1 MARGVP
7 RSPFDSCSLFITRR
21 EEAIEKALQVRL
33 AQIAE
38 ERARKRAEA
47 RKARDKLAA
56 EVLVLARQVFAML
69 DVDDGGTLSRDEIVR
84 GVEEDEEVVKF
95 LINCGNEYLA
105 ALLKPKKLE
114 KALIEIDTDGSGEV
128 DLEEWEAAV
137 LAGLEKRL
145 QAMAEDR
152 ERRERAAAAADGQ
165 FTAEFLKLAE
175 EIFDMIDEDK
185 SDTLT
190 HDELTNA
197 VKHNRKV
204 QDFLKG
210 CGNKNLQY
218 LLVPSRLQNA
228 LKVMDTND
236 DGEIDRS
243 EWQAAIEAALKA
255 KLAARQ
261 AERDAR
267 AEAARKELEEFT
279 AEFLNAA
286 RKAFK
291 LMDKDKSGTLVK
303 QEVVDAVQN
312 DKEVVTF
319 LQTCGE
325 RNLQFLLQPKRIDKA
340 MKELDTS
347 KDGEIDEDEWEVAI
361 QRGLKK
367 RVEQLQEAR
376 ARREQAAA
384 AEDAAFSEAF
394 LNMARQIFDMMDVD
408 SSGSLDR
415 GEIMKAVKSNKE
427 VIAFLV
433 NCGNKYL
440 QDLLVPARLEAT
452 LDELDADLDGEI
464 SAPEWERAIAE
475 ALKEKLR
482 QRALDREERAR
493 AWRKEM
499 EAFTAEFMA
508 AAQKVFEMIDKD
520 GSGSLAIDEITR
532 AVKEEQEVIDFL
544 ENCGEPNLQ
553 FLLRP
558 KRLKKA
564 LEALDT
570 DKSGEVDEEEWD
582 EAIHRGLAARL
593 EQLREERERRERA
606 ARAEDEAFSAAFLN
620 AAREVFMLMDKDD
633 SGSLSHQ
640 EILGAVKT
648 NAEVKKFLNDCG
660 DRNLQYLLM
669 PSKLEA
675 SLKAIDSD
683 GSGEIELP
691 EWEAAIE
698 TALKA
703 KLAQRAADRERR
715 AKEAAAEIAAFTAE
729 FLNAARKVFEMIDKD
744 DSGALAKAE
753 IVEAVKSDEEVKDFL
768 QNCGEENLQFLLKPK
783 RLDHALQQLDTDN
796 SGEVDVEE
804 CAARRPTCHAIDVHW
819 LICAQGRRRS
829 TAASR
834 SASSSSPTS
843 ASGASAPPP
852 PPTRSSARAF

>member
-1 MARGVP
+1 MVSYAASLFMISR
-7 RSPFDSCSLFITRR
+7 SLFITHAGRR
-21 EEAIEKALQVRL
+21 PSRRPCRCASPRSP
-33 AQIAE
+33 
-38 ERARKRAEA
+38 RSARGSAPRRGKR
-47 RKARDKLAA
+47 RDKLAA

-95 LINCGNEYLA
+95 LINCGNEFLA

-319 LQTCGE
+319 LQTWGE
-325 RNLQFLLQPKRIDKA
+325 EFTVP
-340 MKELDTS
+340 
-347 KDGEIDEDEWEVAI
+347 
-361 QRGLKK
+361 
-367 RVEQLQEAR
+367 
-376 ARREQAAA
+376 AA
-384 AEDAAFSEAF
+384 AEKNRQGHEG
-394 LNMARQIFDMMDVD
+394 ARH
-408 SSGSLDR
+408 
-415 GEIMKAVKSNKE
+415 
-427 VIAFLV
+427 
-433 NCGNKYL
+433 
-440 QDLLVPARLEAT
+440 P
-452 LDELDADLDGEI
+452 
-464 SAPEWERAIAE
+464 
-475 ALKEKLR
+475 
-482 QRALDREERAR
+482 
-493 AWRKEM
+493 
-499 EAFTAEFMA
+499 
-508 AAQKVFEMIDKD
+508 
-520 GSGSLAIDEITR
+520 
-532 AVKEEQEVIDFL
+532 
-544 ENCGEPNLQ
+544 
-553 FLLRP
+553 
-558 KRLKKA
+558 
-564 LEALDT
+564 
-570 DKSGEVDEEEWD
+570 
-582 EAIHRGLAARL
+582 
-593 EQLREERERRERA
+593 
-606 ARAEDEAFSAAFLN
+606 
-620 AAREVFMLMDKDD
+620 
-633 SGSLSHQ
+633 
-640 EILGAVKT
+640 
-648 NAEVKKFLNDCG
+648 
-660 DRNLQYLLM
+660 
-669 PSKLEA
+669 
-675 SLKAIDSD
+675 
-683 GSGEIELP
+683 
-691 EWEAAIE
+691 
-698 TALKA
+698 
-703 KLAQRAADRERR
+703 
-715 AKEAAAEIAAFTAE
+715 
-729 FLNAARKVFEMIDKD
+729 
-744 DSGALAKAE
+744 
-753 IVEAVKSDEEVKDFL
+753 
-768 QNCGEENLQFLLKPK
+768 
-783 RLDHALQQLDTDN
+783 
-796 SGEVDVEE
+796 
-804 CAARRPTCHAIDVHW
+804 
-819 LICAQGRRRS
+819 
-829 TAASR
+829 
-834 SASSSSPTS
+834 
-843 ASGASAPPP
+843 
-852 PPTRSSARAF
+852 

>member
-1 MARGVP
+1 M
-7 RSPFDSCSLFITRR
+7 
-21 EEAIEKALQVRL
+21 RL

-95 LINCGNEYLA
+95 LINCGNEFLA

-303 QEVVDAVQN
+303 QEVVDAVQH

-394 LNMARQIFDMMDVD
+394 LNLARQIFDMMDVD

-464 SAPEWERAIAE
+464 SAPEW
-475 ALKEKLR
+475 
-482 QRALDREERAR
+482 
-493 AWRKEM
+493 
-499 EAFTAEFMA
+499 
-508 AAQKVFEMIDKD
+508 
-520 GSGSLAIDEITR
+520 
-532 AVKEEQEVIDFL
+532 
-544 ENCGEPNLQ
+544 C
-553 FLLRP
+553 
-558 KRLKKA
+558 
-564 LEALDT
+564 
-570 DKSGEVDEEEWD
+570 
-582 EAIHRGLAARL
+582 
-593 EQLREERERRERA
+593 
-606 ARAEDEAFSAAFLN
+606 
-620 AAREVFMLMDKDD
+620 
-633 SGSLSHQ
+633 
-640 EILGAVKT
+640 
-648 NAEVKKFLNDCG
+648 
-660 DRNLQYLLM
+660 
-669 PSKLEA
+669 
-675 SLKAIDSD
+675 
-683 GSGEIELP
+683 
-691 EWEAAIE
+691 
-698 TALKA
+698 
-703 KLAQRAADRERR
+703 
-715 AKEAAAEIAAFTAE
+715 
-729 FLNAARKVFEMIDKD
+729 
-744 DSGALAKAE
+744 
-753 IVEAVKSDEEVKDFL
+753 
-768 QNCGEENLQFLLKPK
+768 
-783 RLDHALQQLDTDN
+783 
-796 SGEVDVEE
+796 
-804 CAARRPTCHAIDVHW
+804 
-819 LICAQGRRRS
+819 
-829 TAASR
+829 
-834 SASSSSPTS
+834 
-843 ASGASAPPP
+843 
-852 PPTRSSARAF
+852 